1 MIISALQYDFYLRL
15 GRQALGVAL
24 KTLGRGDLGILL
36 PEFICRDVPETCRR
50 MGFAIRWYRVN
61 ARLQAVGLSQM
72 PACRAVLA
80 VHYFGFQQDLR
91 PFQKYCEKTGAVLI
105 EDAAHGYLS
114 TDPGGKQL
122 GTTGD
127 FGIYS
132 FRKILPIPDGAA
144 LVTKASWKKKI
155 PALGEK
161 TLSQN
166 PGLARLWTA
175 KIAFAKR
182 FPGLLVVA
190 RRVWKPIKSV
200 LVDSRA
206 HHDPQ
211 SPHPGLPETLRRLDQ
226 KQEIKRRQSAWK
238 KLKRLGVRV
247 GVRPVFSR
255 LPKGVC
261 PYGFAFR
268 GTPRDRS
275 LEHEALRQGF
285 SIIQWP
291 DLPREIRNRKSHKDF
306 RVGLVNFLLPPWK

>member
-1 MIISALQYDFYLRL
+1 MIVSALQHDFYLRL

-24 KTLGRGDLGILL
+24 KTVGKGDLGILL
-36 PEFICRDVPETCRR
+36 PEFICQDVPETCRR
-50 MGFAIRWYRVN
+50 MGFVIRWYRVN
-61 ARLQAVGLSQM
+61 AKLQPVGLSQM

-80 VHYFGFQQDLR
+80 VHYFGFRQDLR

-114 TDPGGKQL
+114 TDPGGKPL

-144 LVTKASWKKKI
+144 LVTKASWRKKI
-155 PALGEK
+155 QALGQK
-161 TLSQN
+161 VPSQN
-166 PGLARLWTA
+166 PGLVRLWGV
-175 KIAFAKR
+175 KIAFAKK
-182 FPGLLVVA
+182 FPGLLAVA
-190 RRVWKPIKSV
+190 RRLWKPIASV
-200 LVDSRA
+200 LVGSCGD
-206 HHDPQ
+206 HDPQ
-211 SPHPGLPETLRRLDQ
+211 SPHPGLLEALRRVDQ
-226 KQEIKRRQSAWK
+226 KQEIERRQSAWK
-238 KLKRLGVRV
+238 KLKNLSVRA
-247 GVRPVFSR
+247 GVRPVFSC
-255 LPKGVC
+255 LPPGVC

-291 DLPREIRNRKSHKDF
+291 DLPREIRNRKPNRDT
-306 RVGLVNFLLPPWK
+306 RVGLVNFLIPPWR